1 MTDQTTAPIR
11 RKTEQAIKISA
22 SWTPT
27 GETAAKM
34 AAQVFGDKTPLAF
47 IGGRLSVNAHIA
59 ADMADPASMVR
70 VSERVAELKQE
81 LASTGILHSFITQ
94 AGAVPAGKAE
104 RLPEAAKE
112 DSE

>member
-1 MTDQTTAPIR
+1 MTKEEKPVPR

-22 SWTPT
+22 SWTPI
-27 GETAAKM
+27 GEVAAKM

-81 LASTGILHSFITQ
+81 LAGTGILHSFITQ